1 MDPSMRLFEYDKKSL
16 LASIPAMYA
25 FPKVCFVLPRGL
37 ANFILAYSY
46 TMYTL
51 HGSRR
56 SAPAKAW
63 TSNCIT
69 KS

>member
-25 FPKVCFVLPRGL
+25 FPKVGFMLVRSL

-46 TMYTL
+46 MMCML
-51 HGSRR
+51 HGNRR
-56 SAPAKAW
+56 SAPAEA
-63 TSNCIT
+63 
-69 KS
+69 